1 MTEFIYYLIVKTGA
15 HILIVDDDPDIVQSA
30 RVVLRQH
37 FDQVSTES
45 NPQQLPFLINQKHPD
60 VVLLDMNFTADVT
73 KGREGLFWLQ
83 KIVEDHPSLSV
94 VMVTAFG
101 DVKLAVEA
109 MKIGA
114 VDFVVKPW
122 ENEKLIATVNAAFQ
136 LSKSK
141 REVAKLKLHQ
151 ARMAE
156 VYAQPD
162 SSIIGK
168 SEGIKNIFSII
179 KRIATTDAN
188 VLLLGENGTGKE
200 LVAKAIHHQS
210 HRCEG
215 PFVKIDVGTIPDSL
229 FESELFGHTKGA
241 FTDAKQDRVGRLEL
255 ASGGTLFL
263 DEIGNL
269 PMSLQ
274 SKLLNVLQSRVITPV
289 GSNKLIPID
298 VRLISATNGHIVK
311 LVAEQEF
318 REDLLY
324 RINTVEITIPPLR
337 ERLDDIPL
345 LLNHFCS
352 IYNKKYNKSL
362 NVDSGVIQTLENYN
376 WPGNVREFQHAVER
390 AVILC
395 ESKNI
400 TVRDF
405 QFPDKRSMDLE
416 NSTNLN
422 EVERKAI
429 ADAIRKNKGNLS
441 KAAREL
447 GLGRTTLYRKIEKY
461 GL

>member
-311 LVAEQEF
+311 LVAEQKF

>member
-1 MTEFIYYLIVKTGA
+1 MRTSA
-15 HILIVDDDPDIVQSA
+15 HILVVDDDPDIVQSA

-37 FDQVSTES
+37 FEQVSTES
-45 NPQQLPFLINQKHPD
+45 NPQKLSFLINENHPD

-122 ENEKLIATVNAAFQ
+122 ENERLVATVNAAFQ

-151 ARMAE
+151 TRMAE

-162 SSIIGK
+162 SSIIGESK
-168 SEGIKNIFSII
+168 GIRNVFSMI
-179 KRIATTDAN
+179 KRVAITDAN
-188 VLLLGENGTGKE
+188 ILLLGENGTGKE
-200 LVAKAIHHQS
+200 LVAKSIHHQS
-210 HRCEG
+210 HRCDG
-215 PFVKIDVGTIPDSL
+215 PFVKVDVGAIPDSL
-229 FESELFGHTKGA
+229 FESEMFGHIKGA
-241 FTDAKQDRVGRLEL
+241 FTDAKQDRIGRLEL

-269 PMSLQ
+269 PLTQQ
-274 SKLLNVLQSRVITPV
+274 SKLLTVLQNRIITPV
-289 GSNKLIPID
+289 GSNKQIPID
-298 VRLISATNGHIVK
+298 IRLISATNEHIVK

-337 ERLDDIPL
+337 ERLDDIQL

-461 GL
+461 RL